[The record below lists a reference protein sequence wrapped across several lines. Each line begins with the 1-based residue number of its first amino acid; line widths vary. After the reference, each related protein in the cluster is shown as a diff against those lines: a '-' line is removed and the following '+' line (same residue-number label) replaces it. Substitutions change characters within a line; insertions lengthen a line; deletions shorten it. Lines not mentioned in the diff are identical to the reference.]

1 MLGINYL
8 KALPTQ
14 YVIQFRRGKVLRS
27 GLGLS
32 FFYHQ
37 PTSSISLVPINSVDV
52 PFIFNEITKDFQSI
66 TVQGQL
72 TYRVISPEQ
81 VAGLLDYSIDPK
93 SKHYTSDDPTKLS
106 QRLVNKIQ
114 AETRAEVQ
122 SLEMRKAIHASERI
136 AKAVFE
142 RLSGSVSL
150 APLGVELIALAIM
163 ALKPTPEIARAMEA
177 EARENLLQQADDAIY
192 ERRNSAVE
200 QERRIQE
207 NELSTEIA
215 IENEKK
221 KLLDARKENLRTEAD
236 AQAYALASSLDLLAQ
251 AKPDVL
257 ELLGI
262 QSAEPGLLIAKAMKE
277 LAENAE
283 KIGQL
288 TITPDL
294 LESMIKRRGGSG
306 NVLK

>member
-14 YVIQFRRGKVLRS
+14 YVILFRKGKVRRS

-32 FFYHQ
+32 FYYFQ
-37 PTSSISLVPINSVDV
+37 PTSSISLVPVNSVDV
-52 PFIFNEITKDFQSI
+52 PFIFNETTKDFQAI

-72 TYRVISPEQ
+72 TYRVVAPEQ

-93 SKHYTSDDPTKLS
+93 TTRYSSDDPTKLS

-114 AETRAEVQ
+114 AETRSEVQ
-122 SLEMRKAIHASERI
+122 SLEMRQAIHASEQI

-142 RLSGSVSL
+142 RLSGSMALTS
-150 APLGVELIALAIM
+150 LGVELMALSIM
-163 ALKPTPEIARAMEA
+163 AVKPTPEIARAMEA

-236 AQAYALASSLDLLAQ
+236 AQAYALASSLELLAQ
-251 AKPDVL
+251 TKPEVL

-262 QSAEPGLLIAKAMKE
+262 QSAEPGLLIAKAMQE
-277 LAENAE
+277 IAQNAE

-288 TITPDL
+288 NITPDL
-294 LESMIKRRGGSG
+294 LETIIRRGDLSRGSTG
-306 NVLK
+306 